1 VNDPLNT
8 IIHIKAIIHP
18 QMRATAPNRNK
29 VRTILN
35 KCHPS
40 VKPTSKV
47 EDKKKRSP

>member
-1 VNDPLNT
+1 MNAPLNT

-18 QMRATAPNRNK
+18 QIRAIAPNKNK
-29 VRTILN
+29 VRIILN